1 MHFKLLGMINLF
13 FFCECDLP
21 LHLIFFFPLGHCSLS
36 AGEISPSPL
45 CGLILEDDLGL
56 CGYALALT
64 DAKPAAAKIQVIQS
78 KM

>member
-1 MHFKLLGMINLF
+1 MIN
-13 FFCECDLP
+13 
-21 LHLIFFFPLGHCSLS
+21 FFPSVNVIFLFILTFPPGHCSLS
-36 AGEISPSPL
+36 AGEIPPSSL

-56 CGYALALT
+56 CGYALALI